1 MSSLP
6 SFLISSLLPPYLLS
20 SLHPSLPHPQAT
32 GDPYYLDIGKS
43 VVNNLN
49 DYARVS
55 CGFAAIKD
63 LKTND
68 HEDRMDSFVLAE
80 TFKYLYL
87 LFAEEDDLVLDLNDF
102 LFSTEAHLL
111 PLSLATLNTTFDP
124 RTTVRIATHKCT

>member
-1 MSSLP
+1 M
-6 SFLISSLLPPYLLS
+6 
-20 SLHPSLPHPQAT
+20 PQAT

-49 DYARVS
+49 NYARVS

-111 PLSLATLNTTFDP
+111 PLSLSTLNATFNP
-124 RTTVRIATHKCT
+124 RTTVRMAPYKCT